1 MYFWFDWVK
10 TEYPLSKPCSINKN
24 EQIKKIKNLRKTML
38 VTAIPLWIISI
49 ILLTPIMMDYHMFGF
64 TTGFDFNNNYFKFGM
79 IFGILGIVSIAIG
92 IVRLFTIQQKLDL
105 YYLAE
110 KQLQFS

>member
-10 TEYPLSKPCSINKN
+10 TENPISKPQPFNKN
-24 EQIKKIKNLRKTML
+24 EQINKIKNLRKTMM
-38 VTAIPLWIISI
+38 VTTIPLWIVSTT
-49 ILLTPIMMDYHMFGF
+49 LLTPIMMDYHMFGF
-64 TTGFDFNNNYFKFGM
+64 TAGFDFDNNYFKFGM
-79 IFGILGIVSIAIG
+79 IFGILGTTTITIG
-92 IVRLFTIQQKLDL
+92 IIRLFTLQQTLDL